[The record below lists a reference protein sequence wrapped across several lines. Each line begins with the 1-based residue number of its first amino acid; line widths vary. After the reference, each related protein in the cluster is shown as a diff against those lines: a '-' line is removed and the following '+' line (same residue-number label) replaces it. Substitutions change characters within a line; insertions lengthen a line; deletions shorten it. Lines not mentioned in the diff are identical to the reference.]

1 MPFLVDPSGLE
12 LKRTKIGQKISI
24 FVSENWPAILITC
37 SHVATPCQK
46 WSFFYPKCFFSAVCG
61 PIRLILEYVSL
72 QRFLSSL
79 SRSNCQNR
87 IFVLPKMSVTFIY
100 RRFLAYFGLFWPI
113 LAYFGLFWPPEALQ
127 GCLWVIWG
135 CPGVIPG
142 GSQRIIA
149 EFHKIWKKSTK
160 S

>member
-24 FVSENWPAILITC
+24 FVSENWLVILIKK
-37 SHVATPCQK
+37 SQNGQK

-87 IFVLPKMSVTFIY
+87 IFVFPKMSVTFIY

-113 LAYFGLFWPPEALQ
+113 LADFGRFWPILADFRP
-127 GCLWVIWG
+127 
-135 CPGVIPG
+135 PGWFMGVLGLSRCVP
-142 GSQRIIA
+142 RCFPA
-149 EFHKIWKKSTK
+149 C
-160 S
+160 